1 MDPAPKRQADIHS
14 TASIRARAESRRGQ
28 TGAQIMDEEP
38 GKKWPERRRDHQAGH
53 RQGKRQAVG
62 ATKLA
67 DEAAGI
73 AGERNEGLHPALR
86 PAAAL
91 RQPGIE
97 PGWCLFLRAR
107 WQNADV
113 EAEARETKAEI
124 GIFRHV
130 PGIPAADFAQNPCAE
145 MIG

>member
-1 MDPAPKRQADIHS
+1 
-14 TASIRARAESRRGQ
+14 
-28 TGAQIMDEEP
+28 MDEEP
-38 GKKWPERRRDHQAGH
+38 GKKWPERRRDHQASH

-62 ATKLA
+62 GAKLA

-73 AGERNEGLHPALR
+73 AGKRNEGLHPALR

-107 WQNADV
+107 WQNADM
-113 EAEARETKAEI
+113 EAEAGETKAEI
-124 GIFRHV
+124 GIFGHV
-130 PGIPAADFAQNPCAE
+130 PGIPAADFAQNPGAK
-145 MIG
+145 MIGRPAERQRQAKLSKARVQHIEQNGILNGEEPG